1 MLVGERRYE
10 MSSSTETR
18 TARAAS
24 PILAPQATEATTWD
38 IDASHTSAGFKV
50 RHLMVSHVRG
60 RLGAVSGTVVLD
72 EQDPAGSRVDVSI
85 DVAAIDTRDEKRDA
99 HLRSADFFDVANHP
113 NVTFRSTAVRPGR
126 EGAGSYDVTGD
137 LTIRGVTRPVT
148 LAVEPLAAAVADP
161 WGSTR
166 RGATARARV
175 NRKDFGLQWNL
186 ALETG
191 GFVVGDDVAIEIE
204 VELIRR
210 KG

>member
-1 MLVGERRYE
+1 MN
-10 MSSSTETR
+10 SSTETR
-18 TARAAS
+18 TARAQS
-24 PILAPQATEATTWD
+24 PVVPQATSSTWD

-60 RLGAVSGTVVLD
+60 HLGTVSGTVVLD
-72 EQDPAGSRVDVSI
+72 EQDPAASRVDVSI
-85 DVAAIDTRDEKRDA
+85 AVAGIDTRDAKRDE

-126 EGAGSYDVTGD
+126 DGEGSLDVTGD
-137 LTIRGVTRPVT
+137 LTIRGNTRPVT

-161 WGSTR
+161 WGNTR
-166 RGATARARV
+166 RGATARAKI
-175 NRKDFGLQWNL
+175 NRKDFGLQWNV

-191 GFVVGDDVAIEIE
+191 GVLVSDDIAIEIE

-210 KG
+210 KA